1 MGVAVALLFIA
12 IVLRVVRRIRG
23 GGPTSED
30 DDPGGPA
37 PPDEPTGEAADE
49 PRHASPARAR

>member
-23 GGPTSED
+23 AGSAD
-30 DDPGGPA
+30 DDAEPPPA
-37 PPDEPTGEAADE
+37 DAPTGESTREPEPAA
-49 PRHASPARAR
+49 PAR